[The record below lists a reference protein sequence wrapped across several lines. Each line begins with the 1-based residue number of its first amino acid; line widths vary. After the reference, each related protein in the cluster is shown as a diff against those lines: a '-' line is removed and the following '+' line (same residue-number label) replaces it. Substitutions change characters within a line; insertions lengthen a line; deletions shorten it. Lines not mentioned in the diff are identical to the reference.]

1 MAEPIFSAYV
11 TNLGKYN
18 EGELVGEFL
27 NFPCTTQDVQG
38 LLKRIGIDGVRY
50 EEIFI
55 TDYDSGILGLCDDL
69 GEYESINELNYLAH
83 LIEELSP
90 EERDM
95 LQVVLEWGEYSRSA
109 QDLINLVQNLDCYS
123 FHPGISDVEDLGR
136 YYIDELG
143 TLEVPEHLRYY
154 IDYEAYGRDISME
167 IDGEFISEGY
177 ICNDGGFNEVYSGHE
192 DIPDEYR
199 VFEIPKATIRRKME
213 VYQEIV
219 ERAAKLRA
227 SDPPLE
233 RDER

>member
-1 MAEPIFSAYV
+1 MGEPIFSAYV

-55 TDYDSGILGLCDDL
+55 TDYDSDILGLCDDL

-95 LQVVLEWGEYSRSA
+95 LQVVLEWGDHCGSA
-109 QDLINLVQNLDCYS
+109 RDLLNLVQNLDCYEY
-123 FHPGISDVEDLGR
+123 FPGVEDEEDLGR
-136 YYIDELG
+136 YFVDELG
-143 TLEVPEHLRYY
+143 TLEIPDHLQNY
-154 IDYEAYGRDISME
+154 IDYHAYGRDLSIE
-167 IDGEFISEGY
+167 LDGEFVTEGFVL
-177 ICNDGGFNEVYSGHE
+177 CNGEFREVYSGYQ
-192 DIPDEYR
+192 DIPDEYH
-199 VFEIPKATIRRKME
+199 VFTVPKATIRKQME
-213 VYQEIV
+213 FYQTMV
-219 ERAAKLRA
+219 EKAEKYGVTI
-227 SDPPLE
+227 SPLE
-233 RDER
+233 LDER